1 MRRPEP
7 VLDSIE
13 RRRRRLER
21 DVPRQPL
28 LRRRV
33 ARQFDFHR
41 ELLERLA
48 IDELSPGGFA
58 AGQIATVERVIAFRA
73 RETRRRENVVQV
85 RTRADGESV
94 KIFPAAAINEIVQGE
109 DKLAV
114 CRRDERSSS
123 WPPASYKIRVSSIRE
138 SISFARHS
146 MSTRWPFA
154 AANLK

>member
-1 MRRPEP
+1 M
-7 VLDSIE
+7 DSIE

-41 ELLERLA
+41 ELIEQFA

-114 CRRDERSSS
+114 CRRDE
-123 WPPASYKIRVSSIRE
+123 VE
-138 SISFARHS
+138 Q
-146 MSTRWPFA
+146 A
-154 AANLK
+154 AAPLTFEFVAAGVIQNQRVIHP